1 MGVRTFLSGLLTL
14 VAIVAI
20 VVAFPS
26 LWVKERLVD
35 PEGFVSTVTPMASDE
50 RIKDYLAGEISA
62 SVTQQVGAQGASA
75 VIEPA
80 VRAYTHSDQFEA
92 DFVDVVSQQHAWLF
106 DPPPVDGPST
116 VMELDITDM
125 VNRVIAQT
133 GISARVSGPIVVPL
147 NRGGSGL
154 EAGRYHE
161 VGQQITA
168 LAYWSLVIAVA
179 GAVLALLF
187 ARRRGTVLAWM
198 GIGLIA
204 SAAFAWAVGV
214 FFAERAKQEVEGAEE
229 SGREVAE
236 LIVDGAVADLHHLAL
251 IVGGVGA
258 GVVVLGV
265 IVRLVFAGSPAR
277 R

>member
-1 MGVRTFLSGLLTL
+1 MRTFLSAILTL
-14 VAIVAI
+14 VAMAAI

-35 PEGFVSTVTPMASDE
+35 PEGFVATVTPMAQDQ
-50 RIKDYLAGEISA
+50 RVKDYLAGEISSA
-62 SVTQQVGAQGASA
+62 AEQQVTIPGASA

-80 VRAYTHSDQFEA
+80 VRAYTGTDQFEA

-106 DPPPVDGPST
+106 DPPPPGGDNT

-125 VNRVIAQT
+125 VNRVIATT

-168 LAYWSLVIAVA
+168 LAYGSLVIAVA
-179 GAVLALLF
+179 AGILALLI
-187 ARRRGTVLAWM
+187 ARRRGTVLAWL
-198 GIGLIA
+198 GIGVVA
-204 SAAFAWAVGV
+204 SAVFAWAVGL
-214 FFAERAKQEVEGAEE
+214 FFAERAKQEVEGAENA
-229 SGREVAE
+229 GREVAE
-236 LIVDGAVADLHHLAL
+236 LIIDGAVGDLHHLAL
-251 IVGGVGA
+251 IVGAVGVG
-258 GVVVLGV
+258 VV
-265 IVRLVFAGSPAR
+265 IVGFGARVLAR